1 MRLKGDTKFGEESTC
16 RFKIGIRNLT
26 KFDLSS
32 RKSQKFHFNDL
43 LLSKVYIAWA
53 KNVQRNYLSWN
64 WKGIQNLERNRLVVS
79 ELAEGIWQNLTGE
92 LKSLKHFHLNELLL
106 RKLYVNWDKKVERYN
121 LPWNWRGI
129 QIL

>member
-1 MRLKGDTKFGEESTC
+1 MRLKRDTKFGEESTC
-16 RFKIGIRNLT
+16 RFKIGIRILT

-53 KNVQRNYLSWN
+53 KNVQRSYLSWS
-64 WKGIQNLERNRLVVS
+64 WKGIQNLESNRLVVS
-79 ELAEGIWQNLTGE
+79 ELAEGIWQNLTRE
-92 LKSLKHFHLNELLL
+92 LKSLKNFHLNELLL

-121 LPWNWRGI
+121 LPWNWREI